1 MGRKVQRTLGE
12 SVTTKI
18 KPTSVRKTGL
28 FSKMHAMSLKLKK
41 AESVASVESE
51 ESAKDTGKENGN
63 SATTSATTSANASA
77 NASANPSAN
86 ASATTSANAMI
97 PTPSTNSSNTSKP
110 PTLSSLS
117 QSLRRTRSE
126 EDEEEKKK
134 REERRR
140 LFCSRLKAAPEEDEI
155 KPKPMEK
162 GIKRFFRSNSS
173 KSQPFPTC

>member
-1 MGRKVQRTLGE
+1 MGEEKTMGRKVQRTLGE

-51 ESAKDTGKENGN
+51 ESAKDTEKENGN
-63 SATTSATTSANASA
+63 SATTN
-77 NASANPSAN
+77 AN
-86 ASATTSANAMI
+86 ASATTNANASANTSANTTT

-173 KSQPFPTC
+173 KSQPFSTC

>member
-51 ESAKDTGKENGN
+51 ESAKDTEKENGN
-63 SATTSATTSANASA
+63 SANA
-77 NASANPSAN
+77 SAN
-86 ASATTSANAMI
+86 ASATTSANASANTSANASANAMT